1 MSGYAGQAMRVRNV
15 KIKGHRTS
23 IRLEP
28 TLWDAIEDIC
38 EREGLGLDDL
48 CNRVAT
54 ERPGPNFTSA
64 LRCWVVDYFRGTL
77 AAA

>member
-1 MSGYAGQAMRVRNV
+1 MQIRNV
-15 KIKGHRTS
+15 KINGRRTS

-38 EREGLGLDDL
+38 RREGLGLDDL
-48 CNRVAT
+48 CNRVAA
-54 ERPGPNFTSA
+54 ERPASNFTSS
-64 LRCWVVDYFRGTL
+64 LRCWVVDYYRGTL

>member
-1 MSGYAGQAMRVRNV
+1 MRNV

-23 IRLEP
+23 VRLEP

-38 EREGLGLDDL
+38 LREGVGLDDL
-48 CNRVAT
+48 CTRVAT
-54 ERPGPNFTSA
+54 ERPGNNFTSN
-64 LRCWVVDYFRGTL
+64 LRCWVVDYFRGNP